1 MVQNPKNKKEEII
14 MKYKFCSL
22 TAFIISFLL
31 VNLLSSADIV
41 KYDDLDEKPQI
52 LQSAQPK
59 YPEEARKNGLV
70 GTAFVE
76 VLVDEYGKVT
86 SSKIKKSSG
95 YKLLDDASIGVK
107 MQAKK
112 RAKVSPINYRDI
124 GAYEFFD

>member
-1 MVQNPKNKKEEII
+1 

-95 YKLLDDASIGVK
+95 YKLLDDASMEAAQDFKFSPGKKDGKTVK
-107 MQAKK
+107 TQMVIPFKFKLKK
-112 RAKVSPINYRDI
+112 DCQKKK
-124 GAYEFFD
+124 E